1 MNLRK
6 LFTPLLAFTLVGAVT
21 LTPISASA
29 QSSYSHRQQTKNTWR
44 NIGYGSAAL
53 GLYGL
58 LTHQS
63 TLAVAGA
70 AGAGYS
76 AYRYE
81 QDRKSQRAMRD
92 RYSSRYYSSYG
103 QRRYRSAYRTRYYQR
118 HRRHHRRHRRHYR
131 RY

>member
-6 LFTPLLAFTLVGAVT
+6 LFTPLLAFTLVGAVAVAPMT
-21 LTPISASA
+21 ASA
-29 QSSYSHRQQTKNTWR
+29 QNTPAYRHRQQTKNTWR

-53 GLYGL
+53 GVYGL
-58 LTHQS
+58 LTHNS

-81 QDRKSQRAMRD
+81 HDRKSQRAMKDAYYARRSY
-92 RYSSRYYSSYG
+92 RYGMTRSRHHK
-103 QRRYRSAYRTRYYQR
+103 RH
-118 HRRHHRRHRRHYR
+118 HRRHHRR
-131 RY
+131 